1 VKNAWLFVEVKSNSF
16 VEIATLGDLIATSG
30 LKLGSAL
37 GSSGAT
43 VSLGLK
49 LVASHRVVCLT

>member
-1 VKNAWLFVEVKSNSF
+1 MKWIESNF
-16 VEIATLGDLIATSG
+16 VEITALGDLIDTGG

-49 LVASHRVVCLT
+49 LVASH